1 MKKFS
6 GSLPAFCVAFVLATI
21 SLDARAQQA
30 FKSPEEAADALVA
43 AVRAGDRK
51 TMVSVLGPGSA
62 QIISSGDAVAD
73 QNTRQ
78 AFLAAFDAKHQVRKD
93 GDTKAI
99 LELGQ
104 DDWPFPIP
112 LVQAA
117 GSWKF
122 DTAAGRQEILYRRI
136 GRNELATIQACLAY
150 VDAQNDYADMMR
162 KSGGME
168 QYARRI
174 VSSPGKKDGLYWPS
188 AENAPE
194 SPLGEAVAT
203 ATRQGYRV
211 GGTRAPFHGYYYKI
225 LTRQGPTAPGG
236 AVDYMVRGQL
246 IGGFALVAY
255 PAVYGNS
262 GVMTFL
268 VNHEGTVFQKD
279 LGPQT
284 ARIAGRMTSFN
295 PDHTW
300 KKAVE
305 TVGQQ

>member
-1 MKKFS
+1 MTKLS
-6 GSLPAFCVAFVLATI
+6 GSLLAFCVAFALATVP
-21 SLDARAQQA
+21 LDARAQQA

-51 TMVSVLGPGSA
+51 AMTAVLGPGSA
-62 QIISSGDAVAD
+62 QIISSGDAVSD

-78 AFLAAFDAKHQVRKD
+78 AFLAAFDARHQVRKD
-93 GDTKAI
+93 SDNKAI

-112 LVQAA
+112 LVQAE
-117 GSWKF
+117 GGWKF

-162 KSGGME
+162 KNGGAE
-168 QYARRI
+168 HYARRV
-174 VSSPGKKDGLYWPS
+174 VSSPGKKDGLYWPA
-188 AENAPE
+188 AENEPD
-194 SPLGEAVAT
+194 SPLGEAVAA
-203 ATRQGYRV
+203 ATQLGYRV
-211 GGTRAPFHGYYYKI
+211 GTRAPFHGYYYKI
-225 LTRQGPTAPGG
+225 LTRQGPNAPGG
-236 AVDYMVRGQL
+236 AMDYMVRGQL

-279 LGPQT
+279 LGPRT
-284 ARIAGRMTSFN
+284 ARIAGRLTSFN
-295 PDHTW
+295 PDQTW

-305 TVGQQ
+305 TAGQQ